1 VVVPEVAVR
10 IGGLDTTLRDA
21 DILLEK
27 APNTSEWHYG
37 RIGID
42 VLNQAQTVTL
52 DLQAMQLTLMGQL
65 RKQRG
70 GSTQFRYR
78 LATRFHDLFI
88 ELLLVL
94 GVFLALAFL
103 RSRL

>member
-1 VVVPEVAVR
+1 
-10 IGGLDTTLRDA
+10 
-21 DILLEK
+21 
-27 APNTSEWHYG
+27 
-37 RIGID
+37 
-42 VLNQAQTVTL
+42 
-52 DLQAMQLTLMGQL
+52 MQLTLMGQL